1 MLGSK
6 KRIVV
11 DKNIFLDLVR
21 EGPENVAP
29 GGTGVDKAIV
39 NDQFIDM
46 NMGEIIGNTADSA
59 KALGCFFLPYTDVD
73 TLRVA
78 LGRYWDYEAKTQSY
92 NTNVVYIPDLG
103 LTLTHGATTEKIFH
117 HKHPATNIIFG
128 MPITWAPCPGAAGEI
143 EYLGL
148 GGNSSYFGG
157 IKQELLISSTWNMH
171 FGYPKWGGVRKYL
184 GLQNMSKTEISDAGY
199 TRNFGTYWTYL
210 MKTGIITADGR
221 ILNPIIKST
230 NLNSVNPQVYY
241 DHYHNVMSPYTPDEL
256 NNQQAIITGE
266 ASYASYKT
274 YYNSR
279 TYSKDYENF
288 IANPIYQ
295 NSLPNIHALAKIANN
310 PELAK
315 NSFLDLSNMIN
326 YMEAWYEDPNELED
340 PSTIRNDTYNN
351 LFQQFPL
358 EASILLY
365 GAMAEDDPDTIDEN
379 ELGVILE
386 RLVSLDIK
394 SVDADSLFIKYL
406 ENFRNVLLNDPQL
419 NKKPLTAD
427 ISAAVTALGGN
438 YAIAPGVKIGAL
450 EYINSNL
457 LFGSNA
463 STILHEAKQY
473 KDYFPMYCE
482 INFTAQK
489 TLLGD
494 KIKKSKIT
502 NFLGQEIAAAQ
513 SIYGWDPSLSLGGFL
528 QDNSINR
535 EFVDYLEKNIYE
547 DITDLEPVAVPAF
560 SETWME
566 SYKVNSKKTF
576 ELIDSSDFGCTPTN
590 CNGVL
595 SKWVHGLDY
604 NSMHIHGHAL
614 AVYGGSIADTD
625 FASMDD
631 AGNIASFDEW
641 TKDVRNYVAYV
652 RDDLE
657 DPYEIDN
664 ECNPLFKALFG
675 ASFVEHLKSVY
686 NEKARTYS
694 DILNGVPAYSEDL
707 FYVIKK
713 FRKDNGTEEER
724 NVQNIIIPNTSD
736 LDIIDYVDTQVKYGA
751 HATYRYDIYAY
762 RVVFGSEYSYTFGND
777 YPVDHIDAE
786 GNASTLIDPANAPIS
801 VVNSNF
807 FEGVT
812 YDPQAPGAGVEYEAE
827 TVLDYN
833 FTVKVGVTVNPS
845 IKLIG
850 DKMFSTPPIKILDSP
865 PVPPFVNIVPYRAVG
880 DRIKIILASST
891 DTFRAEPINIL
902 DGDQESFLDIMGA
915 QLSNDGKVEFS
926 SDDRA
931 ANFQVFRVARSQL
944 VDVAGNKK
952 ARPTSYNDFSLHPN
966 EEIALIETGGS
977 AVFDDSILP
986 NERYYYIFRT
996 VDNHGHVSNPTPV
1009 YEVELIDEKGA
1020 IKPIIRTISMELAE
1034 NKAHSKEL
1042 QKYILIKPTD
1052 RQIYFSE
1059 ESDVNSIFSTNVEG
1073 DKKKKYKMRI
1083 TSKGTG
1089 KKIDINFSFTKNCTN
1104 C

>member
-92 NTNVVYIPDLG
+92 NTSVVYIPDLG

-184 GLQNMSKTEISDAGY
+184 GLQNMSNTEISDAGY

-751 HATYRYDIYAY
+751 HATYRYEVHVY
-762 RVVFGSEYSYTFGND
+762 RVVFGSKYYYRWPYSADDHVPPPINADGNNNRLIN
-777 YPVDHIDAE
+777 PLTAE
-786 GNASTLIDPANAPIS
+786 SSPIGNTSL
-801 VVNSNF
+801 F
-807 FEGVT
+807 FENIT
-812 YDPQAPGAGVEYEAE
+812 YQPLITGNGFSPEASYDFKYTAKVDVYVE
-827 TVLDYN
+827 
-833 FTVKVGVTVNPS
+833 PS

-850 DKMFSTPPIKILDSP
+850 EQMFSTPEIKILDSP
-865 PVPPFVNIVPYRAVG
+865 PVPPFVNIVPYRAISNK
-880 DRIKIILASST
+880 IKIILDGST
-891 DTFRAEPINIL
+891 DTFRATPVIIL
-902 DGDQESFLDIMGA
+902 DGDQATFNDILNSQFSHLNQGG
-915 QLSNDGKVEFS
+915 DGKVKFS
-926 SDDRA
+926 SDDRV
-931 ANFQVFRVARSQL
+931 ANFQTFRIEE
-944 VDVAGNKK
+944 K
-952 ARPTSYNDFSLHPN
+952 PTSYSDFVLHPN
-966 EEIALIETGGS
+966 EDFAIIETGGS
-977 AVFDDSILP
+977 AAFDDSIEP
-986 NERYYYIFRT
+986 NKKYYYTFRT

-1020 IKPIIRTISMELAE
+1020 VKPLIRTISMEVEE
-1034 NKAHSKEL
+1034 NKAHLKEF
-1042 QKYILIKPTD
+1042 QKYLLLRPTD

-1059 ESDVNSIFSTNVEG
+1059 QSDVNSIFSTDNEQNN
-1073 DKKKKYKMRI
+1073 KKKYKMRI

-1089 KKIDINFSFTKNCTN
+1089 KKIDINFSFTKKDVT
-1104 C
+1104 